1 MSIEKEK
8 KINSRPLTGF
18 QLLFLMV
25 RLSIHPH
32 RILFRKEI
40 KKLTSNHT
48 ELPNTTIK
56 LVTFIIYGRA
66 ERNFS
71 EAVIFYTARVSAI
84 LIILINRL
92 DS

>member
-18 QLLFLMV
+18 QLLSLTV

-32 RILFRKEI
+32 RLLFCKEI

-48 ELPNTTIK
+48 ELPNKIIK
-56 LVTFIIYGRA
+56 LVTYLIYGRA
-66 ERNFS
+66 ESNFS
-71 EAVIFYTARVSAI
+71 EAVI
-84 LIILINRL
+84 L
-92 DS
+92 

>member
-18 QLLFLMV
+18 QLLSLMA

-32 RILFRKEI
+32 RLLFCKEI

-48 ELPNTTIK
+48 ELPNKIVK
-56 LVTFIIYGRA
+56 LVTYLIYGRA
-66 ERNFS
+66 ESNFS
-71 EAVIFYTARVSAI
+71 EAVIF
-84 LIILINRL
+84 
-92 DS
+92 

>member
-1 MSIEKEK
+1 MHYC
-8 KINSRPLTGF
+8 NSRPLTGF
-18 QLLFLMV
+18 KLLFLMV

-32 RILFRKEI
+32 RLLFCKEI

-48 ELPNTTIK
+48 ELPNTIIK
-56 LVTFIIYGRA
+56 LVTYIIYERA
-66 ERNFS
+66 ESNFS

-84 LIILINRL
+84 LIILIKRL